1 MIGLWLMGEMLL
13 RRSPWILPNLLATTF
28 YGEGAY
34 RAGFMASTWSGLA
47 GPMVVYCAAGVVFA
61 LAARERMA
69 GWNLVM
75 VGAVA
80 GVALDWLIFG
90 VALKR
95 MNPLVQ
101 IYSPDHLITIS
112 HVVYG
117 MALASYPGFAKK
129 LLPAAEPPPIPMDPT
144 EVPEIDRSGPS
155 TSGGEMSGAG
165 TSGADASGSDQEV
178 GRSIP

>member
-1 MIGLWLMGEMLL
+1 MIGWWLMGEMFQ
-13 RRSPWILPNLLATTF
+13 RHSPWILPNLLATTF

-47 GPMVVYCAAGVVFA
+47 GPMVVYCAAGVAFA
-61 LAARERMA
+61 LAARERTA

-75 VGAVA
+75 VGAAA

-95 MNPLVQ
+95 INPLVQ
-101 IYSPDHLITIS
+101 IYSPDRLITIS
-112 HVVYG
+112 HVLYG

-129 LLPAAEPPPIPMDPT
+129 LLPAAEPPPIPT

-155 TSGGEMSGAG
+155 TSGGEMSGTD